1 MAFLRSC
8 VSFLLRPQEGDG
20 TFAVSHGRPAKHP
33 LYKCLSTSGP
43 YDNKFHVDELIG
55 GGDEDLRH
63 FRSLSF
69 SSVIF
74 L

>member
-1 MAFLRSC
+1 M
-8 VSFLLRPQEGDG
+8 
-20 TFAVSHGRPAKHP
+20 FAVSHGRLAKHP
-33 LYKCLSTSGP
+33 LCKCLSTGEP

-55 GGDEDLRH
+55 SGDEDFQH